1 MSIVEYNH
9 RMKGITMNLAEILKI
24 LGDESRLRIINLL
37 LEQRLC
43 VCGIEKIL
51 GTTQS
56 NTSRHL
62 NKLKIAGVL
71 SATKKS
77 QWIYYSMNE
86 KFLQQNEKLI
96 EFLKE
101 KFSQQEIF
109 RQDLIRLKELKEKG
123 EECEYVYIQKSKRKG
138 VAFKMKPRVAF
149 VCVGNSCRSQ
159 MAEGFARHY
168 GKDLIEIYSA
178 GTDIAKEV
186 NPLAITVMKEV
197 GIDISSHFPKTIF
210 DIPKEVDFLIT
221 MGCGVECPFIP
232 CKVKEDWGLPDPA
245 GKPIEEFRK
254 VRDEIEKKV
263 LELIERIKEEYYGER
278 K

>member
-1 MSIVEYNH
+1 
-9 RMKGITMNLAEILKI
+9 
-24 LGDESRLRIINLL
+24 
-37 LEQRLC
+37 
-43 VCGIEKIL
+43 
-51 GTTQS
+51 
-56 NTSRHL
+56 
-62 NKLKIAGVL
+62 
-71 SATKKS
+71 
-77 QWIYYSMNE
+77 
-86 KFLQQNEKLI
+86 
-96 EFLKE
+96 
-101 KFSQQEIF
+101 
-109 RQDLIRLKELKEKG
+109 
-123 EECEYVYIQKSKRKG
+123 
-138 VAFKMKPRVAF
+138 MKPKVAF

-159 MAEGFARHY
+159 MAEGFAKHY
-168 GKDLIEIYSA
+168 GKDLIEVYSA

-186 NPLAITVMKEV
+186 NPLAIAVMKEV

-263 LELIERIKEEYYGER
+263 LDLIERIKKEYYEEE

>member
-1 MSIVEYNH
+1 
-9 RMKGITMNLAEILKI
+9 
-24 LGDESRLRIINLL
+24 
-37 LEQRLC
+37 
-43 VCGIEKIL
+43 
-51 GTTQS
+51 
-56 NTSRHL
+56 
-62 NKLKIAGVL
+62 
-71 SATKKS
+71 
-77 QWIYYSMNE
+77 
-86 KFLQQNEKLI
+86 
-96 EFLKE
+96 
-101 KFSQQEIF
+101 
-109 RQDLIRLKELKEKG
+109 
-123 EECEYVYIQKSKRKG
+123 
-138 VAFKMKPRVAF
+138 MKPRVAF

-159 MAEGFARHY
+159 IAEGFAKHY
-168 GKDLIEIYSA
+168 GKDLIEVYSA

-186 NPLAITVMKEV
+186 NPLAIEVMKEV

-263 LELIERIKEEYYGER
+263 LELLERIKKEYYGEG